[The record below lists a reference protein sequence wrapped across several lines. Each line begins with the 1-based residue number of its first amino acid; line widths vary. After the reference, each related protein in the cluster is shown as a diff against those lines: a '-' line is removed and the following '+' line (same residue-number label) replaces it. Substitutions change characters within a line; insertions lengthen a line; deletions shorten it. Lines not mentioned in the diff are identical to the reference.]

1 MSVAGEVS
9 AEERARIEE
18 AEVSFAERLSW
29 PLMIAVGAK
38 DQNPSPEDAEALAER
53 LRLWEGVRAGHL

>member
-18 AEVSFAERLSW
+18 AEVSF
-29 PLMIAVGAK
+29 PGHGG
-38 DQNPSPEDAEALAER
+38 EAIDGYLAR
-53 LRLWEGVRAGHL
+53 PTANGRRSG